1 MTGLLQRSNHE
12 SDRTIQI
19 MQHKRAKADSNYFLD
34 FSEKEVQK
42 YGKDLQHSTRLSPRR
57 KGLLQTKIKGVF
69 TCSTFTKQLKISSMT
84 AITL

>member
-1 MTGLLQRSNHE
+1 MTGLLQRLENE
-12 SDRTIQI
+12 SDRTLQI
-19 MQHKRAKADSNYFLD
+19 MQHKRAKPDSNAFLD
-34 FSEKEVQK
+34 LSEKKVQK
-42 YGKDLQHSTRLSPRR
+42 HGKNLPHSTRLSPRR